1 MGLSSPVPSQGCT
14 LHPGLSARLHG
25 AVGWRGSVALQWL
38 CLLLIAAL
46 MQGCGFA
53 TLDRL
58 VVEGREGG
66 AQAGSEIHVLRAGKP
81 VRVMPGG
88 MLEKGDIIET
98 GPQTSALI
106 RFMDAGEVILRP
118 STRIEI
124 LNPSLR
130 LFFGELFAK
139 VRGAFEIQHEYGTA
153 AAEGTEFVVGATSGG
168 GTRLRVT
175 VLEGH
180 VRLSSKLG
188 DGASVRLGPREQAD
202 VDRARPLLVRRV
214 EPPEFNAIINWI
226 NRVTSAA
233 GTRAARVIVPDLVGM
248 SQAEAVQRIERERL
262 RPGAVSPVLSLR
274 DRVGV
279 VLSQAPGANARVASG
294 SRVNLAVA
302 GRPVVVPDVRG
313 MTLDQV
319 RARIAGRLSLGQ
331 VSKRTVPRA
340 VSGTVIE
347 QSPAGGTQAAQAS
360 RVDVVVAADVATVPA
375 LIGRDYGDA
384 LGVLRAND
392 LAVGRVE
399 RRLAERQAPGSVLE
413 QHPRAGTLVDPG
425 SRVSIVIAEQGVR
438 VPEVTNLPR
447 DEAVSRL
454 ARAGLGHAISP
465 QRTDRFRPGTVIR
478 QSVAAGQVVA
488 RGAQVAL
495 TVAERAPECVVP
507 NVIGPYPQAVEVLQ
521 RQGFRVTTQG
531 PSERTASV
539 VGQRPGAGSRV
550 ACGATVTLIT
560 RSDSIEQD
568 PTGDS
573 PPTHRIIDI
582 FRRIDPGVLIRQA
595 PEPVE

>member
-1 MGLSSPVPSQGCT
+1 MGFCSPVPSQGCT
-14 LHPGLSARLHG
+14 PHPGLSARLEG
-25 AVGWRGSVALQWL
+25 AAGWRGSLAVQWL
-38 CLLLIAAL
+38 CLLLVVVL

-58 VVEGREGG
+58 VVEGGEGG
-66 AQAGSEIHVLRAGKP
+66 AQAGGELEVFRAGKP
-81 VRVMPGG
+81 VRIMPGG
-88 MLEKGDIIET
+88 VLEKGDIIET
-98 GPQTSALI
+98 GPHTSALI
-106 RFMDAGEVILRP
+106 RFVEAGEVILRP

-153 AAEGTEFVVGATSGG
+153 AAEGTEFVVGTTGGG

-180 VRLSSKLG
+180 VRLSSRLG

-202 VDRARPLLVRRV
+202 VAHAHPLLVRRV
-214 EPPEFNAIINWI
+214 EPPEFNSIINWI
-226 NRVTSAA
+226 NRVISAA
-233 GTRAARVIVPDLVGM
+233 GTRAALVIVPDLVGM
-248 SQAEAVQRIERERL
+248 LQPEAVQRIERERL
-262 RPGAVSPVLSLR
+262 RPGAVSPVLSQR

-279 VLSQAPGANARVASG
+279 VLSQAPGANTRVTIG
-294 SRVNLAVA
+294 SLIDLAVA
-302 GRPVVVPDVRG
+302 GRPVMVPDLRG
-313 MTLDQV
+313 LTLDQV

-331 VSKRTVPRA
+331 VSKRAVPR
-340 VSGTVIE
+340 VQPGTVAE

-360 RVDVVVAADVATVPA
+360 RIDVVVAADVATVPA

-413 QHPRAGTLVDPG
+413 QHPRAGTVVDPG
-425 SRVSIVIAEQGVR
+425 SSVSLVIAEQGVR
-438 VPEVTNLPR
+438 VPGVMNLPQ
-447 DEAVSRL
+447 DEAVSLL
-454 ARAGLGHAISP
+454 ARAGLSHTITL
-465 QRTDRFRPGTVIR
+465 QQTDRFRPGAVIR
-478 QSVAAGQVVA
+478 QSVAAGQVVG

-507 NVIGPYPQAVEVLQ
+507 NAIGNYRQAVEILQ

-531 PSERTASV
+531 PSERSATV
-539 VGQRPGAGSRV
+539 VEQRPGAGTRI
-550 ACGATVTLIT
+550 ACGATVTVIT
-560 RSDSIEQD
+560 RFGSIEQD
-568 PTGDS
+568 PTGGS
-573 PPTHRIIDI
+573 PPTHRIIDL

-595 PEPVE
+595 PERVD

>member
-1 MGLSSPVPSQGCT
+1 MGLSSPVPSQGGT
-14 LHPGLSARLHG
+14 PHPGLSARLEG
-25 AVGWRGSVALQWL
+25 AVGWRGSVVVQWL
-38 CLLLIAAL
+38 CLLLIAML

-124 LNPSLR
+124 LNSSLR

-214 EPPEFNAIINWI
+214 ESPEFNAIINWI

-233 GTRAARVIVPDLVGM
+233 GTRAALVIVPDLAGM
-248 SQAEAVQRIERERL
+248 SQAEALQRIERERL
-262 RPGAVSPVLSLR
+262 RPGAVSPVLSHR

-279 VLSQAPGANARVASG
+279 VLSQAPGANTRVASG
-294 SRVNLAVA
+294 TRVDLAVA
-302 GRPVVVPDVRG
+302 GRPVVVPDLHG

-331 VSKRTVPRA
+331 VNKRAVPRA
-340 VSGTVIE
+340 V
-347 QSPAGGTQAAQAS
+347 
-360 RVDVVVAADVATVPA
+360 
-375 LIGRDYGDA
+375 
-384 LGVLRAND
+384 
-392 LAVGRVE
+392 
-399 RRLAERQAPGSVLE
+399 PGSVLE
-413 QHPRAGTLVDPG
+413 QHPRAGVVVDPG
-425 SRVSIVIAEQGVR
+425 SSVSLVIAEQGVR
-438 VPEVTNLPR
+438 VPEVTSLPQ

-454 ARAGLGHAISP
+454 ARAGLSHTISL
-465 QRTDRFRPGTVIR
+465 QRTDRFRAGTVIR

-507 NVIGPYPQAVEVLQ
+507 NVVGNYRQAVETLQ

-531 PSERTASV
+531 PSERSATV
-539 VGQRPGAGSRV
+539 IGQRPGAGTRT
-550 ACGATVTLIT
+550 ACGATVTVIT
-560 RSDSIEQD
+560 RSGSIEQD
-568 PTGDS
+568 PTGGS
-573 PPTHRIIDI
+573 PPTHRIIDL
-582 FRRIDPGVLIRQA
+582 FRRVDPGVLIRPA
-595 PEPVE
+595 PERVD